1 MENKVLTFSNIE
13 LILFGSLALLLFV
26 FMILLKRFLPFI
38 IKSQAKKT
46 FLKHYLTIFEVS
58 IWLLFIIISIQQF
71 SNSNHLYAWGL
82 FILLMLSSMWLLWF
96 WVKDF
101 VAGALFKM
109 NKDFRENDIIQVDNF
124 EGTIIEMSQ
133 RKLKIESDSGEII
146 YIPYTQLQK
155 MAIIKVHPGEM
166 VLSHAFT
173 IRTAKSDSQDLLQE
187 KIRFEALS
195 LPWSSIKRPPQIEII
210 HEDKESCVFEVNVYS
225 LEKQY
230 FFKIEQE
237 IRKKFEIS
245 E

>member
-26 FMILLKRFLPFI
+26 FMIVFKRILPFL
-38 IKSQAKKT
+38 IKSQIKKNL
-46 FLKHYLTIFEVS
+46 LKQYISIFEVS
-58 IWLLFIIISIQQF
+58 IWLVFIIFSIQQF

-82 FILLMLSSMWLLWF
+82 FILLMLSSLWLLWF
-96 WVKDF
+96 WVKDY

-109 NKDFRENDIIQVDNF
+109 NKDFREHDIIQVDNF
-124 EGTIIEMSQ
+124 EGSIIEMSP

-173 IRTAKSDSQDLLQE
+173 LRTAKSESLEILQD
-187 KIRFEALS
+187 KIRFEVLS
-195 LPWSSIKRPPQIEII
+195 LPWSSIKRPPRIEII
-210 HEDKESCVFEVNVYS
+210 HEDKESLVFEVKVYS

-230 FFKIEQE
+230 FFRMEQE
-237 IRKKFEIS
+237 IRKKFEVKD
-245 E
+245 